1 MGALGEISQS
11 HTRILYDTTYMK
23 SLEESNSQ
31 RQKVAGG
38 CQALGGGASF

>member
-1 MGALGEISQS
+1 MRTLSEISQS
-11 HTRILYDTTYMK
+11 HTQVLCDSIYMK

-38 CQALGGGASF
+38 CQDLEGVVF